1 MRRSILISAL
11 LCLLVAQAANAQFG
25 LDKLKKGTDS
35 VKKGSD
41 KVEAEKKKYVI
52 EEQDEIAIG
61 EQISTKIRA
70 KYGVAQDPKV
80 HKYVALVGTVLAKK
94 STRPNLPWQFIVL
107 DTDGVNAFA
116 APGGYIHITRGALAQ
131 IKSESELAGVLGH
144 EIAHVTRKHTIKAIE
159 EDRGIQT
166 GMDLSGANKVDAINK
181 LSEKGFELVFAGYG
195 RIQEI
200 ESDTDGPPLVAQA
213 GYAPNGLPQF
223 LRTLEARNKDSQ
235 QKQGLFASHPE
246 MEERLKKLDAEIA
259 DIKTGTATLE
269 ARYTTNIKIPS
280 VPIGALAVNDDPSAQ
295 ASAQPAAKPEE
306 KKEEKKSRFSLGSL
320 KNPLASNNSD
330 SKQSASVTGSGGSR
344 GVDRE
349 RLAKGGSN
357 PTKVPVTITDAELA
371 SFIKDGKL
379 TA

>member
-11 LCLLVAQAANAQFG
+11 LCVFVAQAAHAQFG
-25 LDKLKKGTDS
+25 GLKKATDS
-35 VKKGSD
+35 LKKGSD
-41 KVEAEKKKYVI
+41 KVEAEKKKYAI
-52 EEQDEIAIG
+52 EEPDEIAIG
-61 EQISTKIRA
+61 EQISAKIRE
-70 KYGVAQDPKV
+70 KYRVVQDPKV

-116 APGGYIHITRGALAQ
+116 APGGYIHITRGALAL

-181 LSEKGFELVFAGYG
+181 LSEKGFELVFAGFG
-195 RIQEI
+195 RKEEL
-200 ESDTDGPPLVAQA
+200 ESDVDGPPLVAQA
-213 GYAPNGLPQF
+213 GYAPSGLPQF
-223 LRTLEARNKDSQ
+223 LRTIEARNKDSQ

-246 MEERLKKLDAEIA
+246 MEERLKKLDAAIA

-269 ARYTTNIKIPS
+269 ARYTTNIKFPA
-280 VPIGALAVNDDPSAQ
+280 VPIGALAVNDDPA
-295 ASAQPAAKPEE
+295 AQPAAKPEE
-306 KKEEKKSRFSLGSL
+306 KKEEKKSGFSLSKI

-349 RLAKGGSN
+349 RAAKGGIN
-357 PTKVPVTITDAELA
+357 PAKVPVTITDAELA
-371 SFIKDGKL
+371 TFIKDGKL